1 MKFDFHVRTLDIT
14 NCWSAGL
21 KEERG
26 VWPLA
31 ARKSDSLQYG
41 YGDVSVSPQRQRAS
55 KELGFSRENFFYKQL
70 AQLATARGQWSDRN
84 KYVAHAFIFD
94 FSVCSFHFSQIQNVL
109 LKLIT

>member
-1 MKFDFHVRTLDIT
+1 MCELWIT

-26 VWPLA
+26 VRPLA

-41 YGDVSVSPQRQRAS
+41 YGAVSVSPQRQRAS
-55 KELGFSRENFFYKQL
+55 EKLGFSRSREKNIYKIISPAGDSQ
-70 AQLATARGQWSDRN
+70 RSDRS

-94 FSVCSFHFSQIQNVL
+94 FCCLLFAQMQNAL
-109 LKLIT
+109 WELIT

>member
-1 MKFDFHVRTLDIT
+1 MCELWIT

-41 YGDVSVSPQRQRAS
+41 YGAVSVSPQRQRAS
-55 KELGFSRENFFYKQL
+55 EKLGFSREKNIYKQL
-70 AQLATARGQWSDRN
+70 AQLATARGATEAKISRMLLFLTF
-84 KYVAHAFIFD
+84 A
-94 FSVCSFHFSQIQNVL
+94 VCSLQKMQNAL
-109 LKLIT
+109 WEFIT